1 MFTDAGGVLHFG
13 SEYVMT
19 DYTSDAHNIYVN
31 ATFLPME
38 KLRMTTTVSYNMSK
52 GEMDQVTMPDITG
65 RLDGNLS
72 HQDFSFDEMHEYSN
86 LEYSIIRLSASLEY
100 LLAQG
105 VTFTADVDY
114 ADLTDDQGYVYG
126 DESGSMF
133 MVRTGFRFEF

>member
-1 MFTDAGGVLHFG
+1 
-13 SEYVMT
+13 MT
-19 DYTSDAHNIYVN
+19 DYKSDAHNIYVN

-38 KLRMTTTVSYNMSK
+38 KFRMTTTVSYNMSK
-52 GEMDQVTMPDITG
+52 GEMDQVIMPDITD
-65 RLDGNLS
+65 RLDGDLT
-72 HQDFSFDEMHEYSN
+72 HQDFSFDNMHEYSN

-100 LLAQG
+100 LLSQG

-133 MVRTGFRFEF
+133 MIRTGFRFEF

>member
-13 SEYVMT
+13 SEYAMT

-52 GEMDQVTMPDITG
+52 GEMDQVAMPDITD

>member
-1 MFTDAGGVLHFG
+1 
-13 SEYVMT
+13 MT

-38 KLRMTTTVSYNMSK
+38 KVRMTTTVSYNKSK
-52 GEMDQVTMPDITG
+52 GEMEQVNMPDITD
-65 RLDGNLS
+65 RLEGDLT

-100 LLAQG
+100 LLSPG
-105 VTFTADVDY
+105 FTLTADVDY

-126 DESGSMF
+126 NESGSMF
-133 MVRTGFRFEF
+133 TIRTGVRFEF